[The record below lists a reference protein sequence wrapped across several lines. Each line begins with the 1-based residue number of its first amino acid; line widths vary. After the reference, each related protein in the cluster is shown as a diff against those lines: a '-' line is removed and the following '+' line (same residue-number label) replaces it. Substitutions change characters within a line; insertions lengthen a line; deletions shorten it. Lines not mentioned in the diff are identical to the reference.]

1 MTGNSFLQT
10 ILIMEIHLCTKEDFN
25 QIYTDITDFWGS
37 DRTLHLHHPSLIY
50 EFGNTS
56 FVIREENIVLAY
68 IFSYLSQ
75 TESLIYVHLLG
86 VREAYQKR
94 GLGTA
99 LYEQVTKLARAN
111 NIKKIKAI
119 TTPDNFKSIAFHTKM
134 GMKMLGEPDENGI
147 NIIHEYSGPGLDRV
161 VFEKE
166 L

>member
-1 MTGNSFLQT
+1 
-10 ILIMEIHLCTKEDFN
+10 MEIHQCTKRDFD
-25 QIYTDITDFWGS
+25 QICTDITDFWGS
-37 DRTLHLHHPSLIY
+37 DRTLHLHHPSLVY

-56 FVIREENIVLAY
+56 FVIREQGVVLAY

-99 LYEQVTKLARAN
+99 LYDQVIKLASAN
-111 NIKKIKAI
+111 NIKKVKAI
-119 TTPDNFKSIAFHTKM
+119 TTPSNYKSIAFHTNL
-134 GMKMLGEPDENGI
+134 GMKMLGDPDENGI
-147 NIIHEYSGPGLDRV
+147 NVIREYSGPGLDRV

>member
-1 MTGNSFLQT
+1 
-10 ILIMEIHLCTKEDFN
+10 MEINFCTKSDFD
-25 QIYTDITDFWGS
+25 QIYTDITDFWGN

-56 FVIREENIVLAY
+56 FVIREQNTVLAY
-68 IFSYLSQ
+68 LFSYLSQ

-99 LYEQVTKLARAN
+99 LYDHVMQIARACD
-111 NIKKIKAI
+111 IKKIKAI
-119 TTPDNFKSIAFHTKM
+119 TTSSNYKSIAFHTKL
-134 GMKMLGEPDENGI
+134 GMKMLGEPNKNGSK
-147 NIIHEYSGPGLDRV
+147 IIREYSGPGMDRV
-161 VFEKE
+161 VFEME